1 MEPSLFGK
9 DMGRPLEGV
18 QVLPRTNADGLP
30 IVPLTDEQK
39 YIFDM
44 RGWLMIPGVLS
55 AAEIEQQ
62 QTIFGAPLQPL
73 MDHPVVVGFMNEFL
87 CTPYL
92 ASEECYGFRMEMSFP
107 GLRSTDDEK
116 PFEFHP
122 HNGSGF
128 FRMPGDGHMYHC
140 QAGKAHSGLT
150 RVVWELNEIEEGDGG
165 TLFISGSHKAAF
177 TAPESAYSPES
188 PLWDTYSCPAG
199 SVLFFT
205 EAVSHSGVPWV
216 NPDRDRVALFN
227 AYNDVNSRW
236 STSKPSQELLDAM
249 PPLRQSLFRE
259 AYTKGNVT
267 GQERG
272 AHY

>member
-1 MEPSLFGK
+1 MRATLQKSTGGSLLS
-9 DMGRPLEGV
+9 DEIGV
-18 QVLPRTNADGLP
+18 KAR
-30 IVPLTDEQK
+30 
-39 YIFDM
+39 Y
-44 RGWLMIPGVLS
+44 
-55 AAEIEQQ
+55 
-62 QTIFGAPLQPL
+62 
-73 MDHPVVVGFMNEFL
+73 EF
-87 CTPYL
+87 P
-92 ASEECYGFRMEMSFP
+92 
-107 GLRSTDDEK
+107 
-116 PFEFHP
+116 
-122 HNGSGF
+122 N
-128 FRMPGDGHMYHC
+128 
-140 QAGKAHSGLT
+140 
-150 RVVWELNEIEEGDGG
+150 
-165 TLFISGSHKAAF
+165 KAAF